1 MFGYIYKTTNILNNM
16 IYIGK
21 HKWDNLELDSTYLG
35 SGIYLKRAIEK
46 YGKENFTCEILDYA
60 ETLQELNDK
69 EKLYIEKFNSMNSKI
84 GYNLTRGGDGTYLPG
99 MCLGR
104 SWDPMVQDKIRKT
117 VKQLWSDPNSIYNS
131 DLYRAKLSTSCSQS
145 HQNNKRKDVYHKI
158 SIAKTGHSV
167 SEETRDKIRKTLA
180 EDTEQHREA
189 KRINSEKH
197 KNKMWINNGE
207 QQLFIKSDIAQHYL
221 EQGWIRGRL
230 PYSKEAIEN
239 MKKGNQES
247 MNRRKQEGKIIGIH
261 KDGKNKYIPEPT
273 LQLWLDKGYEIGCCK
288 RKQQEV
294 EQRVAH
300 TGVKID

>member
-21 HKWDNLELDSTYLG
+21 HKWDSLELDSTYLG

-69 EKLYIEKFNSMNSKI
+69 EKLYIEKFNSMNSNI

-99 MCLGR
+99 VCLGR
-104 SWDPMVQDKIRKT
+104 SWDPIVQDKIRKT

-131 DLYRAKLSTSCSQS
+131 DLYRTKLSTSCSQS

-158 SIAKTGHSV
+158 SIAKMGHIV
-167 SEETRDKIRKTLA
+167 SDETKLKISNTLKQDSEINRTARK
-180 EDTEQHREA
+180 
-189 KRINSEKH
+189 INTEKH

-230 PYSKEAIEN
+230 PYSEETLNN
-239 MKKGNQES
+239 MKIANQKAALK
-247 MNRRKQEGKIIGIH
+247 RKTAFNEG
-261 KDGKNKYIPEPT
+261 
-273 LQLWLDKGYEIGCCK
+273 
-288 RKQQEV
+288 KQQEV
-294 EQRVAH
+294 EMRVKH
-300 TGVKID
+300 TGVSVE